1 MDRSDV
7 INLISESRTQDDYG
21 RWIATKTSKQVMC
34 QVDSITRAEFFEGGR
49 NGLNPEFKFTMFFG
63 DYSGESIVE
72 YQGKT
77 YAVYRTYLRRTDI
90 IELYVERKGG
100 TNAIPVTPPT
110 PPVITT
116 WASVAGKKESEGP
129 LKHYFDII

>member
-1 MDRSDV
+1 
-7 INLISESRTQDDYG
+7 
-21 RWIATKTSKQVMC
+21 MC

-100 TNAIPVTPPT
+100 TNT
-110 PPVITT
+110 
-116 WASVAGKKESEGP
+116 
-129 LKHYFDII
+129 

>member
-7 INLISESRTQDDYG
+7 IKLISQTRTPDDYG
-21 RWIATKTSKQVMC
+21 RWIAKKTEKQVMC

-63 DYSGESIVE
+63 DYNGESVVE

-100 TNAIPVTPPT
+100 TNT
-110 PPVITT
+110 
-116 WASVAGKKESEGP
+116 
-129 LKHYFDII
+129 

>member
-34 QVDSITRAEFFEGGR
+34 QVDSVTRAEFFEGGR

-63 DYSGESIVE
+63 DYSGESVVE

-100 TNAIPVTPPT
+100 TNT
-110 PPVITT
+110 
-116 WASVAGKKESEGP
+116 
-129 LKHYFDII
+129 